1 MSPSRTNRATAAA
14 SAGSSEAAVKARTLW
29 AASVKLPRP
38 ICCPMLIKAS
48 TALRIV
54 ARLLCLPAH
63 SRTERRIANS
73 SKAPLTVV
81 CAPWGGK
88 FTIDFVNF
96 AGAKGKMFVMQK
108 HANVSHELTYLLCPH
123 RWPLF
128 AQKSLSNPK
137 LKGGL
142 PLEFFITIW

>member
-14 SAGSSEAAVKARTLW
+14 SAGSSEDSVKARTLW

-38 ICCPMLIKAS
+38 VCCPMLIKAS
-48 TALRIV
+48 TALRIA
-54 ARLLCLPAH
+54 ARLFSLPAH
-63 SRTERRIANS
+63 SSTERRMANS
-73 SKAPLTVV
+73 SKAPLMIVY
-81 CAPWGGK
+81 ALWGGK

-96 AGAKGKMFVMQK
+96 SGAKGKIFVMQK
-108 HANVSHELTYLLCPH
+108 HANLSHELIYLLRPR

-142 PLEFFITIW
+142 PLEVFVTIW